1 MSLEGFQRA
10 FAYFVASPGRCLGL
24 RDDPTLADRFA
35 LDARERARLLAMVHH
50 VGMSHHCTQYR
61 AMRLTPIARSL
72 PRSCE
77 RLGPA
82 LVYELEAFW
91 CDAEEAEPQSRRE
104 AERFAH
110 WLLRR
115 VDGSGLHMPALA
127 EAVEQDLQA
136 LRMQAEGL
144 VVETEPALL
153 G

>member
-61 AMRLTPIARSL
+61 ASRLTPIACSL
-72 PRSCE
+72 PHTCE

-91 CDAEEAEPQSRRE
+91 CTADEADPQGQRE

-127 EAVEQDLQA
+127 EAVQRDLQRLSA
-136 LRMQAEGL
+136 GGDAR

-153 G
+153 A

>member
-10 FAYFVASPGRCLGL
+10 FAWCAASPGRCLAL
-24 RDDPTLADRFA
+24 RDDPALADRFA
-35 LDARERARLLAMVHH
+35 LDARERTRLLAMVHH
-50 VGMSHHCTQYR
+50 VGMSHHCTLHR
-61 AMRLTPIARSL
+61 ATRLAPVARSL
-72 PRSCE
+72 PRTCE

-91 CDAEEAEPQSRRE
+91 ADADEAGPPMRGE

-115 VDGSGLHMPALA
+115 IGRGGLGMPALA
-127 EAVEQDLQA
+127 EAVQADLQA
-136 LRMQAEGL
+136 LRVPAGGVPAEP
-144 VVETEPALL
+144 EPAA